1 MKKLNVYSV
10 YLDDGKDVFRVTV
23 PAASKKD
30 AAEYVRGNGDVVAIK
45 PADLQD
51 IDLDALADTLKRA
64 QWGQMEI
71 DIIGPARPVRGD
83 LSSAAGCC
91 CPLLYSYVGRRG
103 AISYR
108 RGIIEPPTENAPR
121 KRATKKR

>member
-71 DIIGPARPVRGD
+71 DIITRRRCCCRR
-83 LSSAAGCC
+83 AAGIHRG
-91 CPLLYSYVGRRG
+91 PFFPAWRSRYTPPRFPRRGRRRCSNPLQFLSG
-103 AISYR
+103 F
-108 RGIIEPPTENAPR
+108 
-121 KRATKKR
+121 

>member
-23 PAASKKD
+23 PAANKKD
-30 AAEYVRGNGDVVAIK
+30 AAEYVRGNGNVVAIK

-71 DIIGPARPVRGD
+71 DIITRA
-83 LSSAAGCC
+83 LAACG
-91 CPLLYSYVGRRG
+91 LDR
-103 AISYR
+103 
-108 RGIIEPPTENAPR
+108 
-121 KRATKKR
+121 

>member
-45 PADLQD
+45 PAEYVRGNGDVVAIKPADLQD

-71 DIIGPARPVRGD
+71 DIITRA
-83 LSSAAGCC
+83 LAACG
-91 CPLLYSYVGRRG
+91 LDR
-103 AISYR
+103 
-108 RGIIEPPTENAPR
+108 
-121 KRATKKR
+121 

>member
-10 YLDDGKDVFRVTV
+10 YLDDRKDVFRVTV

-71 DIIGPARPVRGD
+71 DIITRA
-83 LSSAAGCC
+83 LAACG
-91 CPLLYSYVGRRG
+91 LDR
-103 AISYR
+103 
-108 RGIIEPPTENAPR
+108 
-121 KRATKKR
+121 